1 MSRFAVNSQGLEEQL
16 QKQSQRI
23 LEMEQSHY
31 ESQHRLAT
39 STSLAVRYSRYTCL
53 SYAQQPCSLA
63 WLLLWQE
70 EASCSSGKQSARTF
84 AAFPPSIGKSA
95 D

>member
-1 MSRFAVNSQGLEEQL
+1 MRASTG
-16 QKQSQRI
+16 SQRAQAWPSVI
-23 LEMEQSHY
+23 
-31 ESQHRLAT
+31 
-39 STSLAVRYSRYTCL
+39 VGIYTC

-84 AAFPPSIGKSA
+84 AAFPPSIGKLPLIDPVDSS
-95 D
+95 